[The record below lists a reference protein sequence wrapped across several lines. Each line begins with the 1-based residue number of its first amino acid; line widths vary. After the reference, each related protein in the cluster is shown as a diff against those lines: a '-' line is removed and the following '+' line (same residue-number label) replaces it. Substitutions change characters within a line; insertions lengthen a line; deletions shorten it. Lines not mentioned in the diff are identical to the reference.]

1 MECSHCEK
9 RVGGFHLYCLLAM
22 VRPLFFQSKIKGEI
36 DYIRKYAKIH
46 FSKFKLTKT
55 EGCGLSGF
63 TEWVKETADS
73 EKVKLLTLEDLYDIE
88 Q

>member
-9 RVGGFHLYCLLAM
+9 RVGGFHLDCLLAM

-46 FSKFKLTKT
+46 FSK
-55 EGCGLSGF
+55 
-63 TEWVKETADS
+63 EWVKETADS